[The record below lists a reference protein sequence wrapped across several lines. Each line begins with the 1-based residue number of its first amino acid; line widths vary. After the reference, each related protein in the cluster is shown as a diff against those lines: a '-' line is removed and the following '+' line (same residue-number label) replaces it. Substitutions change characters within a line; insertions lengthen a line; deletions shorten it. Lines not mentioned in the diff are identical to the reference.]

1 MKVLVLL
8 QGRFP
13 TEKAYGVT
21 TTGTI
26 KSLLRLGHQ
35 VVVFSLDTDHE
46 ELECKDDSFKLEHY
60 AETKLSTRA
69 KLLAFSG
76 FGLINKISWRAFWK
90 LIYRHNKS
98 AILAE
103 QADVFWI
110 RDFAMLHFVPK
121 KRPIIFELHGLINKV
136 KMIKLRFKVRDQIA
150 VLAPISKSVEDR
162 LNALRSCTEIV
173 RAPMGI
179 ENEFLES
186 KEGIQEFM
194 KRIELLRSIS
204 FKGLKI
210 GYIGKFSPN
219 GYSKGIV
226 DLLELAKYNLKVQA
240 KCEISITGGTD
251 KELIS
256 TTHKLSEYGLTTN
269 DVEISGHIPHRA
281 VFGKMRELDVLVLP
295 MPASKG
301 YAGFPLKSIESI
313 ASGRIVIAARCKI
326 YEDIFNQGF
335 EPFWYEPG
343 NAISM
348 NFAIKEALSDESL
361 EDRLGRGI
369 EFSSRFTWDARTKAL
384 LDSLI
389 SSQYNSIS

>member
-186 KEGIQEFM
+186 NEGIQEFM
-194 KRIELLRSIS
+194 K
-204 FKGLKI
+204 
-210 GYIGKFSPN
+210 
-219 GYSKGIV
+219 
-226 DLLELAKYNLKVQA
+226 
-240 KCEISITGGTD
+240 
-251 KELIS
+251 
-256 TTHKLSEYGLTTN
+256 
-269 DVEISGHIPHRA
+269 
-281 VFGKMRELDVLVLP
+281 
-295 MPASKG
+295 
-301 YAGFPLKSIESI
+301 
-313 ASGRIVIAARCKI
+313 
-326 YEDIFNQGF
+326 
-335 EPFWYEPG
+335 
-343 NAISM
+343 
-348 NFAIKEALSDESL
+348 
-361 EDRLGRGI
+361 
-369 EFSSRFTWDARTKAL
+369 
-384 LDSLI
+384 
-389 SSQYNSIS
+389 